1 MSGDLDVYVLR
12 FTIEGTLAMNFLGVG
27 PGELILIFIITL
39 LVVGPERLPGMARQ
53 AGRFLVRVR
62 NWMQTS
68 PDAALVLRARQELEE
83 ELAQI
88 RSSLL
93 EVQNVRDEVLDV
105 AKQIDEAVS
114 PIASIRPPSLS
125 ELIKEPI
132 DKPQPR
138 TNNGQAGEELASTT
152 DEAQPAQ
159 PAVEDPPVAATDGE
173 SEATQSESQLATPAV
188 EETPDGP
195 TNLEPVVEAT
205 LDTPADRADTP
216 AIAPDAALVNGE
228 QSAPAPQALSSTER
242 EELNLRIQALMADL
256 HALQEQLRRRG
267 LLDADWQPPSWS
279 MQLADSAPETPI
291 EEVNR

>member
-1 MSGDLDVYVLR
+1 
-12 FTIEGTLAMNFLGVG
+12 MNFLGVG
-27 PGELILIFIITL
+27 PGELLLIFIIAL
-39 LVVGPERLPGMARQ
+39 LVVGPERLPGMART
-53 AGRFLVRVR
+53 AGQFLVRVR

-68 PDAALVLRARQELEE
+68 PDAALVLRARQELEQ

-93 EVQNVRDEVLDV
+93 EVQSVRDEVLDV

-114 PIASIRPPSLS
+114 PIANIRPPSLS
-125 ELIKEPI
+125 ELIKEPL

-138 TNNGQAGEELASTT
+138 AGNGLSGASPASPA
-152 DEAQPAQ
+152 EAAP
-159 PAVEDPPVAATDGE
+159 PAVEDAPVESLDGE
-173 SEATQSESQLATPAV
+173 HEAVPSESQTVAPVAEHSPIAPAELEPAV
-188 EETPDGP
+188 EVPRDQPSDAPGAPE
-195 TNLEPVVEAT
+195 V
-205 LDTPADRADTP
+205 
-216 AIAPDAALVNGE
+216 APDTVLVNGAQPE
-228 QSAPAPQALSSTER
+228 PAPQALSSTER

-267 LLDADWQPPSWS
+267 LLDADWQPPSWT

>member
-1 MSGDLDVYVLR
+1 
-12 FTIEGTLAMNFLGVG
+12 MNFLGVG
-27 PGELILIFIITL
+27 PGELILIVIITL

-53 AGRFLVRVR
+53 AGSFLVRVR

-68 PDAALVLRARQELEE
+68 PDAALVLRARQELEL

-114 PIASIRPPSLS
+114 PIASIRPPTLS
-125 ELIKEPI
+125 ELIKEPA

-138 TNNGQAGEELASTT
+138 AIDSQSGEEPTSADAAQPAAEDSPAA
-152 DEAQPAQ
+152 DVGSVPEEPSSEAQPTAPAIEDAQ
-159 PAVEDPPVAATDGE
+159 AAPADP
-173 SEATQSESQLATPAV
+173 TPI
-188 EETPDGP
+188 
-195 TNLEPVVEAT
+195 VEAGF
-205 LDTPADRADTP
+205 DTPSDVADTT
-216 AIAPDAALVNGE
+216 AIAPDATPANGAQPE
-228 QSAPAPQALSSTER
+228 PAAFSSTER

-267 LLDADWQPPSWS
+267 LLDADWQPPSWT
-279 MQLADSAPETPI
+279 MQLADSAPETP

>member
-1 MSGDLDVYVLR
+1 
-12 FTIEGTLAMNFLGVG
+12 MNFLGVG
-27 PGELILIFIITL
+27 PGELILICIVTL

-68 PDAALVLRARQELEE
+68 PDAALVLRARQELEL

-88 RSSLL
+88 RTSLL

-125 ELIKEPI
+125 ELIKEPT

-138 TNNGQAGEELASTT
+138 AGNGQADEEPASAAEAAQPASPAAGL
-152 DEAQPAQ
+152 DGQAEAAPNEAQPVA
-159 PAVEDPPVAATDGE
+159 PAVEDTSIG
-173 SEATQSESQLATPAV
+173 PAK
-188 EETPDGP
+188 
-195 TNLEPVVEAT
+195 LEPVVEAA
-205 LDTPADRADTP
+205 LDKPSDISGAT
-216 AIAPDAALVNGE
+216 AIAPDAVPVNGAQPE
-228 QSAPAPQALSSTER
+228 PAAQALSSTER
-242 EELNLRIQALMADL
+242 DELNLRIQALMADL
-256 HALQEQLRRRG
+256 LALQEQLRRRG
-267 LLDADWQPPSWS
+267 LLDADWQPPSWT
-279 MQLADSAPETPI
+279 MQLPESAPETPI

>member
-1 MSGDLDVYVLR
+1 
-12 FTIEGTLAMNFLGVG
+12 MNFLGVG
-27 PGELILIFIITL
+27 PGELILIVIVTL

-68 PDAALVLRARQELEE
+68 PDAALVLRARQELEL

-88 RSSLL
+88 RTSLL

-125 ELIKEPI
+125 ELIKEPA

-138 TNNGQAGEELASTT
+138 TSNGQAGEE
-152 DEAQPAQ
+152 
-159 PAVEDPPVAATDGE
+159 PAVEDSPAVDLDGE
-173 SEATQSESQLATPAV
+173 AKATPSEGQVVAPAV
-188 EETPDGP
+188 EDSAVVPADLEEPAVEAMPDKPSDTPDVTEVAP
-195 TNLEPVVEAT
+195 EAV
-205 LDTPADRADTP
+205 
-216 AIAPDAALVNGE
+216 LVNGAQPE
-228 QSAPAPQALSSTER
+228 PDPQALPSNER

-267 LLDADWQPPSWS
+267 LLDADWQPPSWT
-279 MQLADSAPETPI
+279 MQLAESAPETPI

>member
-1 MSGDLDVYVLR
+1 MLTFYALR
-12 FTIEGTLAMNFLGVG
+12 FTLEGTSAMNFLGVG
-27 PGELILIFIITL
+27 PGELILIFIVTL

-68 PDAALVLRARQELEE
+68 PDAALVLRARQELEL

-88 RSSLL
+88 RTSLL
-93 EVQNVRDEVLDV
+93 EVQSVRDEVLDV

-125 ELIKEPI
+125 ELIKEPT

-138 TNNGQAGEELASTT
+138 ASNGQADEEPASAT
-152 DEAQPAQ
+152 EAAQPAAPVVEDSPDVGLDGEAESTPSESQ
-159 PAVEDPPVAATDGE
+159 LVAPAVEDSAVAPAD
-173 SEATQSESQLATPAV
+173 LKPAV
-188 EETPDGP
+188 EAMLDKPSDTPDVMEVAP
-195 TNLEPVVEAT
+195 EAV
-205 LDTPADRADTP
+205 
-216 AIAPDAALVNGE
+216 LVNGA
-228 QSAPAPQALSSTER
+228 QPDPAPQALPSTER

-267 LLDADWQPPSWS
+267 LLDADWQPPSWT
-279 MQLADSAPETPI
+279 MQLADSAPEIPI